1 MRRSLA
7 LCAIALVACAKTE
20 QKPDTTTPAAATPT
34 PTPAPAPPAISPADV
49 AGTWEGQVMP
59 MDKDTVL
66 TTVTLIQT
74 ATMDGWKMK
83 LPNGANPAVKV
94 LSVAGDSIVVEAGPF
109 ASAVRKG
116 QQVTTH
122 SVYRL
127 KDGKLVGTVHAKYAN
142 GDSATFRSTA
152 TKKTP

>member
-20 QKPDTTTPAAATPT
+20 QKADTATPAAATPA
-34 PTPAPAPPAISPADV
+34 PAPAPAAPISPADV

-74 ATMDGWKMK
+74 ATMDGWMMK
-83 LPNGANPAVKV
+83 LPNGANPKVKV

-109 ASAVRKG
+109 ASALRKG
-116 QQVTTH
+116 QKVTTH
-122 SVYRL
+122 SIYRL
-127 KDGKLVGTVHAKYAN
+127 KDGKLVGVVHAKYAN
-142 GDSATFRSTA
+142 GDSATLRTVA